1 MARVVL
7 NLMGAAAVVRPPGS
21 PAATLRTSKNLALL
35 CYLTLEPGAHSRD
48 ELATLLWGDSGE
60 AAAHASLRQALTQL
74 RGLLGDGV
82 RANRDRVELVG
93 DVECDVREF
102 LAACEKSPAAAAA
115 FDVAHFMSG
124 IAVPRAPGY
133 EEWVER
139 TRAMLLRRHVQALRT
154 AIRDA
159 MAGSRW
165 RDAAMLGA
173 RWLEHEPL
181 SDEAVHLIAEAEL
194 MTGHHAA
201 ALARVRAHVG
211 RVGRESASQPS
222 TALLSLQQRLE
233 ADPAQRRRRGR
244 GTTSAT
250 PEFAPTLIGRERQWR
265 VLTDVWRDVSDGM
278 GRIVLLEGE
287 VGMGK
292 TRLAEDWLRWIRAE
306 GGTVLR
312 GRAHDAEADIPYA
325 SIVEA
330 LRCACDAPGIGGTA
344 PAYLAEV
351 ARLLPEL
358 RQTYCELPAPGPAA
372 DTAERS
378 RMFEA
383 VAQLLLALADEAPV
397 VLLIDDLQ
405 WCDGDTCALVHFLM
419 QRLAAASVAL
429 MFTVRLGDLDH
440 EAPVVRLFRALRADA
455 GASVIPVTPL
465 TEDEVRQLV
474 RESGVLQMEERIGR
488 LAAGLHR
495 ATEGNPLHVVELLK
509 LMVAGGALG
518 VDADSGEWLAWGHG
532 ATDQDDA
539 VPLPPAVRDVIAA
552 RITRI
557 PFEMRDFVA
566 TTALYGKSCRPALLS
581 HVHGIS
587 RLRASALCDELVERL
602 LLREDDGQYCCAHPV
617 IASVVRGMLTKS
629 RRAETHR
636 AIAMALEA
644 ITPDADIGDVAGEI
658 ARHAERGR
666 EPAMTYYYALLA
678 SENAMRCAAAAE
690 ARSWLDLAA
699 KFAEPGEQLD
709 EVDRHR
715 TRVG

>member
-1 MARVVL
+1 VARVVL
-7 NLMGAAAVVRPPGS
+7 NLMGTAAVVRPPGS
-21 PAATLRTSKNLALL
+21 PAATLRTSKSLALL
-35 CYLTLEPGAHSRD
+35 SYLTLEPGAHSRD
-48 ELATLLWGDSGE
+48 ELATLLWGDSSE

-74 RGLLGDGV
+74 RGLLGDGL
-82 RANRDRVELVG
+82 RANRDRVELAG
-93 DVECDVREF
+93 DVECDVCEF
-102 LAACEKSPAAAAA
+102 LAACENSSAAAAA
-115 FDVAHFMSG
+115 FDVAQFMSG
-124 IAVPRAPGY
+124 IAVPRAPVY

-139 TRAMLLRRHVQALRT
+139 TRAMLLQRQVRALRT
-154 AIRDA
+154 AVRDA
-159 MAGSRW
+159 MAAAHW
-165 RDAAMLGA
+165 REAAMLGA
-173 RWLEHEPL
+173 RWLENEPF
-181 SDEAVHLIAEAEL
+181 SDEAVRLVAESEL
-194 MTGHHAA
+194 MTGDHAA

-211 RVGRESASQPS
+211 RVRREDGSQPS

-233 ADPAQRRRRGR
+233 AEPAQRRRRGHATT
-244 GTTSAT
+244 GTT
-250 PEFAPTLIGRERQWR
+250 PEFTPTLIGRERQWR
-265 VLTDVWRDVSDGM
+265 VLTDVWRDVSEGT

-312 GRAHDAEADIPYA
+312 GRGHDAETDIPYG
-325 SIVEA
+325 SMVEA
-330 LRCACDAPGIGGTA
+330 LRCAHDAPGIGGTA

-358 RQTYCELPAPGPAA
+358 HQTYRGLPAPGPAA

-429 MFTVRLGDLDH
+429 VLTVRLGDLDH
-440 EAPVVRLFRALRADA
+440 EAPVARLFRALRAKA

-465 TEDEVRQLV
+465 TEDDVRQLV
-474 RESGVLQMEERIGR
+474 RESGALHTDERIAR
-488 LAAGLHR
+488 LAAGLHH
-495 ATEGNPLHVVELLK
+495 ATDGNPLHLVELLK
-509 LMVAGGALG
+509 LLVAGGTLG
-518 VDADSGEWLAWGHG
+518 IDADSGEWLAWGNG
-532 ATDQDDA
+532 DADQDDA

-566 TTALYGKSCRPALLS
+566 TTALYGRSCRPALLS

-617 IASVVRGMLTKS
+617 IASVVRGMLTTS
-629 RRAETHR
+629 RRTETHR

-644 ITPDADIGDVAGEI
+644 ITPDAEVGDVAGEI
-658 ARHAERGR
+658 ARHAERGHER
-666 EPAMTYYYALLA
+666 AMTYYYALLA
-678 SENAMRCAAAAE
+678 GENAMRRAAVAE
-690 ARSWLDLAA
+690 ARSWLDIAA

-715 TRVG
+715 ARVG